1 MALLH
6 VEDMSLRFGGNAA
19 VRSLSFSVEP
29 GEALGLIGPNGA
41 GKTCVFNCISG
52 FYRPCAGS
60 IVFGGRPLLPLRPD
74 QRAALGLARTF
85 QNLRL
90 FPQLSAEEN
99 VLSGT
104 HCRTRARLVSSL
116 LRLPSQVREE
126 REARAQSRY
135 WLEFVGLTGEA
146 RRAARTLPYGAQRRL
161 EIARAMAVRPKLL
174 LLDEPAAGLNIPE
187 KIALM
192 HLIHRIREAGVTLLL
207 IDHDMNLVMSIAS
220 RLIVLDHGEK
230 LTEGAPDEV
239 RRDPRVIEAYL
250 GKDTDED
257 VESAP

>member
-1 MALLH
+1 MAMLR
-6 VEDMSLRFGGNAA
+6 VESMTLRFGGHTV
-19 VRSLSFSVEP
+19 VRDLSFSVEP
-29 GEALGLIGPNGA
+29 GEMLGLIGPNGA

-52 FYRPCAGS
+52 FYRPTAGS
-60 IVFGGRPLLPLRPD
+60 IVFDGRSLSRLRPD
-74 QRAALGLARTF
+74 QRTALGLARTF

-104 HCRTRARLVSSL
+104 HCRTRAGLVSSA

-126 REARAQSRY
+126 REAREQSRR

-146 RRAARTLPYGAQRRL
+146 RRTARNLPYGAQRRL
-161 EIARAMAVRPKLL
+161 EIARAMAVRPTLL
-174 LLDEPAAGLNIPE
+174 LLDEPAAGLNLSE

-192 HLIHRIREAGVTLLL
+192 DLIRKIRDAGVTVVL
-207 IDHDMNLVMSIAS
+207 IEHDMTLIMSIAS

-230 LTEGAPDEV
+230 LAEGTPDEI
-239 RRDPRVIEAYL
+239 RHDPRVIEAYL
-250 GKDTDED
+250 GTEADDDIET
-257 VESAP
+257 A